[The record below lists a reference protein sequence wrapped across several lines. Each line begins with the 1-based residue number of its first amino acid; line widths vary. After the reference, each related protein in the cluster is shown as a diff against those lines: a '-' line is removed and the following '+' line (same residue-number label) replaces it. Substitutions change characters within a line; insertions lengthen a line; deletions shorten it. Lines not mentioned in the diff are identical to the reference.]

1 MALRKSSFGSA
12 EYQKVSDDCLVKA
25 TAEKAEE
32 AAEIVRTEKIKEESK
47 KAAYPHAFPE
57 GGWKVQEN
65 NERVNRVVPPCTPYV
80 PAAPLEGNH
89 PFSPSQL
96 RRIIVAQEWMIVAQE
111 WRKAQAGKKRNA
123 AKVETEEEMESK
135 EEKATEVKK
144 VAAAKRRGAV
154 RQSSRSTRS
163 KPAAVF
169 EA

>member
-1 MALRKSSFGSA
+1 M
-12 EYQKVSDDCLVKA
+12 VKA

-32 AAEIVRTEKIKEESK
+32 AAEIVCTERIKEEAK
-47 KAAYPHAFPE
+47 KAAYPHACPE

-65 NERVNRVVPPCTPYV
+65 NKRANRFVPPRAPHV
-80 PAAPLEGNH
+80 PPAPLEGKY

-96 RRIIVAQEWMIVAQE
+96 SRMIVAQE

-144 VAAAKRRGAV
+144 VGAAKRRGVV
-154 RQSSRSTRS
+154 RQSSRSTRG